1 MLPPRPEAR
10 APAAPADP
18 AFVALGARM
27 MPDLV
32 ATQNVTLAGFRLLDP
47 NGIVIAGREE
57 VGLSLAHL
65 EEVAEALQGRFSG
78 ALRVRISKHDQ
89 PSLYSMSRGTGMRVF
104 TAMPVIVRDQVA
116 GVVYASRTPSNV
128 FKYLYE
134 QRGKL
139 ILAMLSM
146 IVPTLLIGFLFHRT
160 ITEPMRELIERT
172 NLVGKGDRNALRPL
186 KRHGTSEFAR
196 LSQSFL
202 EMARRL
208 NTRSSFISTFATHVS
223 HELKSPL
230 TSIQG
235 AAELLRDDIDAT
247 TPVMTDKDRR
257 KFLDNIIADADR
269 LTKISGR
276 LRDFARAENPVAV
289 GAAKL
294 SDAIAG
300 LRSAFASLDI
310 RASGDLDTPMR
321 ISEENAAIIFS
332 NLADNAMRHG
342 SSTLDISATRQGN
355 SLLVKVADNGEG
367 VSPNNR
373 TQIFDSF
380 FTTRRDSGGTGMGL
394 AIVRAM
400 LDAHGGAIRLLD
412 SRTRNSLRADDAC
425 GGRAAAM
432 IARICARAG
441 LSIIVCGL
449 ALRGFGLGLGLPP
462 FVVKYGGSMLW
473 GTMVFFLVAIAASH
487 LSRRSIALISISIAV
502 CVELFRLVHA
512 PWLDELSADHGG
524 ALLLGRVFSP
534 WNMLAYGVGIA
545 LGMLLDRIALSP

>member
-1 MLPPRPEAR
+1 LIDATKPVSVQRQKWRPSLSLVLFIVLASVLLLPLFSLYFLKIYQNQLIQQTESELIAQSAALSAVFRREVETGMPQGIPLGAKVPPAAQKSPDEPYQPIWPKLELASASVLPPRPQAR
-10 APAAPADP
+10 APSAPADP
-18 AFVALGARM
+18 AFVALGARLT
-27 MPDLV
+27 PDLV

-65 EEVAEALQGRFSG
+65 EEVAEALQGRFRG
-78 ALRVRISKHDQ
+78 TLRVRISKHQQ
-89 PSLYSMSRGTGMRVF
+89 PSLYSMSRGTGIRVF

-134 QRGKL
+134 QRGKVAL
-139 ILAMLSM
+139 AILLM
-146 IVPTLLIGFLFHRT
+146 IVPTLLIGLLFHRT
-160 ITEPMRELIERT
+160 ITGPMRELIERSE
-172 NLVGKGDRNALRPL
+172 LIGKGDRNALRPL
-186 KRHGTSEFAR
+186 RHHGTSEFAR

-202 EMARRL
+202 EMAKRL

-235 AAELLRDDIDAT
+235 AAELLRDDVEAPSMD
-247 TPVMTDKDRR
+247 DEDRR

-269 LTKISGR
+269 LTKISVR

-294 SDAIAG
+294 ADTIAG
-300 LRSAFASLDI
+300 LRSAFPSLEL
-310 RASGDLDTPMR
+310 RAVGELDTPMR
-321 ISEENAAIIFS
+321 ISEENAFIIFS

-342 SSTLDISATRQGN
+342 SSMLDLTATHQEN
-355 SLLVKVADNGEG
+355 LLRINVADNGEG

-373 TQIFDSF
+373 AQIFDSF

-400 LDAHGGAIRLLD
+400 LDAHGGAIRLAD
-412 SRTRNSLRADDAC
+412 SDEGTAFELTIPVADA
-425 GGRAAAM
+425 
-432 IARICARAG
+432 
-441 LSIIVCGL
+441 
-449 ALRGFGLGLGLPP
+449 PP
-462 FVVKYGGSMLW
+462 S
-473 GTMVFFLVAIAASH
+473 
-487 LSRRSIALISISIAV
+487 
-502 CVELFRLVHA
+502 
-512 PWLDELSADHGG
+512 
-524 ALLLGRVFSP
+524 
-534 WNMLAYGVGIA
+534 
-545 LGMLLDRIALSP
+545 

>member
-1 MLPPRPEAR
+1 MTDASANTRRKWRPSLSLVVFIVLTSVLSLPLFSLYFLKVYQTQLIQQTEAELIAQSAALSAVFHREVETAIPQSVALGTRVPPAVPKLSDEPYQPIWPALELANESVLPPRPEAR
-10 APAAPADP
+10 TPSAPADP

-27 MPDLV
+27 VPDLI

-47 NGIVIAGREE
+47 HGIVIAGRDE

-65 EEVAEALQGRFSG
+65 EEVSEALQGRFSG
-78 ALRVRISKHDQ
+78 ALRVRISKHQQ

-134 QRGKL
+134 RRKKL
-139 ILAMLSM
+139 VLAVFSM

-160 ITEPMRELIERT
+160 ITEPMRELVERT

-247 TPVMTDKDRR
+247 TPTMTDKDKR

-269 LTKISGR
+269 LTQISGR
-276 LRDFARAENPVAV
+276 LRDLARAENPVAV

-294 SDAIAG
+294 SASITG
-300 LRSAFASLDI
+300 LRSAFPSLDI

-321 ISEENAAIIFS
+321 VSEENATIIFS

-342 SSTLDISATRQGN
+342 SSTLDISAAQQGN
-355 SLLVKVADNGEG
+355 SLLVNVVDNGEG

-400 LDAHGGAIRLLD
+400 LDAHGGA
-412 SRTRNSLRADDAC
+412 
-425 GGRAAAM
+425 
-432 IARICARAG
+432 
-441 LSIIVCGL
+441 V
-449 ALRGFGLGLGLPP
+449 
-462 FVVKYGGSMLW
+462 
-473 GTMVFFLVAIAASH
+473 
-487 LSRRSIALISISIAV
+487 
-502 CVELFRLVHA
+502 RLVDCEQGTA
-512 PWLDELSADHGG
+512 FELTIPVADGP
-524 ALLLGRVFSP
+524 LP
-534 WNMLAYGVGIA
+534 C
-545 LGMLLDRIALSP
+545 

>member
-1 MLPPRPEAR
+1 LIDAFRVDAPRLVSRPPQKWRPSLSLVVFLVLTAVLLLPLFSLYFLRVYQNQLIQQTEAELIAQSAALSAVFHREIVTAVPQGTALGKTIPPDTQKSADEPYQPIWPRLELANQSVLPPRPEAR
-10 APAAPADP
+10 AATAPTDP
-18 AFVALGARM
+18 AYVALGARM

-32 ATQNVTLAGFRLLDP
+32 ATQNITLAGFRLLDP
-47 NGIVIAGREE
+47 NGVVIAGREE

-65 EEVAEALQGRFSG
+65 PEVAEALQGRFSG
-78 ALRVRISKHDQ
+78 VLRTRISKHDQ
-89 PSLYSMSRGTGMRVF
+89 PPLYSTSRGTGVRIF

-134 QRGKL
+134 RRGKVAL
-139 ILAMLSM
+139 AILFM

-172 NLVGKGDRNALRPL
+172 DLVGNGDRQALGPL

-235 AAELLRDDIDAT
+235 AAELLRDDVDS
-247 TPVMTDKDRR
+247 PDMDDDDRR
-257 KFLDNIIADADR
+257 KFLDNIIADTGR
-269 LTKISGR
+269 LSEISTR

-289 GAAKL
+289 GAARL
-294 SDAIAG
+294 SAVITA
-300 LRSAFASLDI
+300 LRSAFPSLDI

-321 ISEENAAIIFS
+321 IAEENAAIVFS
-332 NLADNAMRHG
+332 NLADNARRHG
-342 SSTLDISATRQGN
+342 SSWLDIAARREAD
-355 SLLVKVADNGEG
+355 LLRIKVADNGEG

-373 TQIFDSF
+373 AQIFDSF

-400 LDAHGGAIRLLD
+400 LDAHGGAIRLTD
-412 SRTRNSLRADDAC
+412 SEQGTAFELTLPVAD
-425 GGRAAAM
+425 
-432 IARICARAG
+432 
-441 LSIIVCGL
+441 
-449 ALRGFGLGLGLPP
+449 
-462 FVVKYGGSMLW
+462 
-473 GTMVFFLVAIAASH
+473 AS
-487 LSRRSIALISISIAV
+487 S
-502 CVELFRLVHA
+502 
-512 PWLDELSADHGG
+512 
-524 ALLLGRVFSP
+524 
-534 WNMLAYGVGIA
+534 
-545 LGMLLDRIALSP
+545 

>member
-1 MLPPRPEAR
+1 MIDAFRVDAPRLVSRPPQQWRPSLSLVVFLVLTAVLLLPLFSLYFLRVYQNQLIQQTEAELIAQSAALSAVFHREIVTAVPQATALGKTIPPDTQKSADEPYQPIWPRLELANQSVLPPRPEAR
-10 APAAPADP
+10 AATAPADP
-18 AFVALGARM
+18 AYVALGARM

-32 ATQNVTLAGFRLLDP
+32 ATQNITLAGFRLLDP
-47 NGIVIAGREE
+47 NGVVIAGREE

-65 EEVAEALQGRFSG
+65 PEVAEALQGRFSG
-78 ALRVRISKHDQ
+78 VLRTRISKHDQ
-89 PSLYSMSRGTGMRVF
+89 PPLYSTSRGTGVRIF

-134 QRGKL
+134 RRGKVAL
-139 ILAMLSM
+139 AILFM

-172 NLVGKGDRNALRPL
+172 DLVGNGDRQALGPL

-235 AAELLRDDIDAT
+235 AAELLRDDVDS
-247 TPVMTDKDRR
+247 PDMDDDDRR
-257 KFLDNIIADADR
+257 KFLDNIIADTGR
-269 LTKISGR
+269 LSEISTR

-289 GAAKL
+289 GAARL
-294 SDAIAG
+294 SAVITA
-300 LRSAFASLDI
+300 LRSAFPSLDI

-321 ISEENAAIIFS
+321 IAEENAAIVFS
-332 NLADNAMRHG
+332 NLADNARRHG
-342 SSTLDISATRQGN
+342 SSWLDIAARREAD
-355 SLLVKVADNGEG
+355 LLRIKVADNGEG

-373 TQIFDSF
+373 AQIFDSF

-400 LDAHGGAIRLLD
+400 LDAHGGAIRLTD
-412 SRTRNSLRADDAC
+412 SEQGTAFELTLPVAD
-425 GGRAAAM
+425 
-432 IARICARAG
+432 
-441 LSIIVCGL
+441 
-449 ALRGFGLGLGLPP
+449 
-462 FVVKYGGSMLW
+462 
-473 GTMVFFLVAIAASH
+473 AS
-487 LSRRSIALISISIAV
+487 S
-502 CVELFRLVHA
+502 
-512 PWLDELSADHGG
+512 
-524 ALLLGRVFSP
+524 
-534 WNMLAYGVGIA
+534 
-545 LGMLLDRIALSP
+545 

>member
-1 MLPPRPEAR
+1 MTDAIRPAPGARQKWRPSLSLVVFLVLTSVLSLPLFSLYFLRIYQNQLIQQTEAELIAQSAALSADFRREIEATVPQGVALGARIPPAARKPTGEPYQPIWPTLELANENVLPPRPEAR
-10 APAAPADP
+10 APSAPADP
-18 AFVALGARM
+18 AFVALGTRM
-27 MPDLV
+27 MPDLI

-65 EEVAEALQGRFSG
+65 EEVGEALQGRFG
-78 ALRVRISKHDQ
+78 GVLRARISKHGS
-89 PSLYSMSRGTGMRVF
+89 PPLYSTSRGTGVRVF

-116 GVVYASRTPSNV
+116 GVIYASRTPSNV

-134 QRGKL
+134 QRGKV
-139 ILAMLSM
+139 ILAVLFM

-172 NLVGKGDRNALRPL
+172 KSIGKGDRHALRPL

-202 EMARRL
+202 DMARRL

-235 AAELLRDDIDAT
+235 AAELLRDDVDA
-247 TPVMTDKDRR
+247 PAMDDEDRR

-269 LTKISGR
+269 LTKISVR

-289 GAAKL
+289 GVATL
-294 SDAIAG
+294 SGTIAG
-300 LRSAFASLDI
+300 LRSAYASLDI
-310 RASGDLDTPMR
+310 RASGDLDAPMR
-321 ISEENAAIIFS
+321 ISEENATIVFS

-342 SSTLDISATRQGN
+342 SSTLDLSAMRQGN
-355 SLLVKVADNGEG
+355 LLLVKVIDNGEG

-373 TQIFDSF
+373 AQIFDSF

-400 LDAHGGAIRLLD
+400 LDAHGGAIRLLE
-412 SRTRNSLRADDAC
+412 SEHGTAFELTIPVADEP
-425 GGRAAAM
+425 
-432 IARICARAG
+432 AR
-441 LSIIVCGL
+441 
-449 ALRGFGLGLGLPP
+449 
-462 FVVKYGGSMLW
+462 
-473 GTMVFFLVAIAASH
+473 
-487 LSRRSIALISISIAV
+487 
-502 CVELFRLVHA
+502 
-512 PWLDELSADHGG
+512 
-524 ALLLGRVFSP
+524 
-534 WNMLAYGVGIA
+534 
-545 LGMLLDRIALSP
+545 

>member
-1 MLPPRPEAR
+1 LRGIALTDAARPAPGTPLKWRPSLSLVVFLVLVSVLLLPLFSLYFLKVYQNQLIQQTESELIAQSAALAATFHREVEAGTPQPVVLGTKLPHAAQRLSDDPYQPIWPRLELANESVLPPRPEAHT
-10 APAAPADP
+10 PSAPADP

-27 MPDLV
+27 MPDLA

-65 EEVAEALQGRFSG
+65 EEVTEALRGRFS
-78 ALRVRISKHDQ
+78 AVLRVRISKHDQ

-104 TAMPVIVRDQVA
+104 TAMPVIVRDQVV

-134 QRGKL
+134 QRGKVAL
-139 ILAMLSM
+139 AILFM

-160 ITEPMRELIERT
+160 ITEPMRELVERT
-172 NLVGKGDRNALRPL
+172 NLIGKGDRTALRPL

-202 EMARRL
+202 EMARQL
-208 NTRSSFISTFATHVS
+208 NTRSSFVSTFATHVS

-235 AAELLRDDIDAT
+235 AAELLRDDVDA
-247 TPVMTDKDRR
+247 PDMDDEDRR
-257 KFLDNIIADADR
+257 KFLDNIVADADR
-269 LTKISGR
+269 LAKISVR
-276 LRDFARAENPVAV
+276 LRDLARAENPVAV
-289 GAAKL
+289 GAARL
-294 SDAIAG
+294 SAPIAA
-300 LRSAFASLDI
+300 LRSAFPSLDM

-321 ISEENAAIIFS
+321 ISEENATIIFS

-342 SSTLDISATRQGN
+342 STTLDLSATRQDHL
-355 SLLVKVADNGEG
+355 LLVKICDNGEG
-367 VSPNNR
+367 ISPNNR

-400 LDAHGGAIRLLD
+400 LDAHGGTIRLTESEVGTAFEL
-412 SRTRNSLRADDAC
+412 TIP
-425 GGRAAAM
+425 
-432 IARICARAG
+432 IAEGA
-441 LSIIVCGL
+441 
-449 ALRGFGLGLGLPP
+449 PP
-462 FVVKYGGSMLW
+462 
-473 GTMVFFLVAIAASH
+473 
-487 LSRRSIALISISIAV
+487 
-502 CVELFRLVHA
+502 
-512 PWLDELSADHGG
+512 
-524 ALLLGRVFSP
+524 
-534 WNMLAYGVGIA
+534 
-545 LGMLLDRIALSP
+545 

>member
-1 MLPPRPEAR
+1 MIDASRPASAPRQKWRPSLSLVVFLVLASVLLLPLFSLYFLKVYQNQLIRQTEAELIAQSAALAAVFHREIETGIPRDVALGTRIPLAAQKPSSERYQPIWPKLELANESVLPPRAEAHT
-10 APAAPADP
+10 PSTPADA

-27 MPDLV
+27 TPDLA

-78 ALRVRISKHDQ
+78 VLRVRISKHDQ

-128 FKYLYE
+128 FKYLFE
-134 QRGKL
+134 LRGKV
-139 ILAMLSM
+139 IPAALSM

-172 NLVGKGDRNALRPL
+172 DLVGKGDRNALHPL

-235 AAELLRDDIDAT
+235 AAELLRDDVDA
-247 TPVMTDKDRR
+247 PAMDEEDRR
-257 KFLDNIIADADR
+257 KFLDNIIADTGR
-269 LTKISGR
+269 LTKISAR
-276 LRDFARAENPVAV
+276 LRDLARAENPVAV

-294 SDAIAG
+294 SDTIAG

-321 ISEENAAIIFS
+321 ISGENASIILS

-342 SSTLDISATRQGN
+342 SSTLDLSAMQQGN
-355 SLLVKVADNGEG
+355 LLQVKIIDNGEG

-380 FTTRRDSGGTGMGL
+380 FTTRRESGGTGMGL

-400 LDAHGGAIRLLD
+400 LDAHSGSIRLLD
-412 SRTRNSLRADDAC
+412 TPGQGTAFELTIPIAD
-425 GGRAAAM
+425 
-432 IARICARAG
+432 
-441 LSIIVCGL
+441 
-449 ALRGFGLGLGLPP
+449 
-462 FVVKYGGSMLW
+462 
-473 GTMVFFLVAIAASH
+473 
-487 LSRRSIALISISIAV
+487 AV
-502 CVELFRLVHA
+502 PGC
-512 PWLDELSADHGG
+512 
-524 ALLLGRVFSP
+524 
-534 WNMLAYGVGIA
+534 
-545 LGMLLDRIALSP
+545 

>member
-1 MLPPRPEAR
+1 
-10 APAAPADP
+10 
-18 AFVALGARM
+18 

-32 ATQNVTLAGFRLLDP
+32 ATRNVTLAGFRLLDP

-57 VGLSLAHL
+57 AGLSLAHL
-65 EEVAEALQGRFSG
+65 EEVSEALQGRFSG
-78 ALRVRISKHDQ
+78 VLRVRISKHDQ
-89 PSLYSMSRGTGMRVF
+89 PSLYSMSRGTGMRIF
-104 TAMPVIVRDQVA
+104 TATPVIVRDQVA

-134 QRGKL
+134 HRKKL
-139 ILAMLSM
+139 IVAMLSM

-160 ITEPMRELIERT
+160 ITEPMRELVKRT
-172 NLVGKGDRNALRPL
+172 DLVGKGDRDALRPL

-235 AAELLRDDIDAT
+235 AAELLRDDLDAA
-247 TPVMTDKDRR
+247 TPAMTDKDRR

-276 LRDFARAENPVAV
+276 LRDFARAENPIAV

-294 SDAIAG
+294 SAAIAG
-300 LRSAFASLDI
+300 LRSAFETLDI

-321 ISEENAAIIFS
+321 ISEENATIIFS

-342 SSTLDISATRQGN
+342 SSTLDLSAKRQGDF
-355 SLLVKVADNGEG
+355 LLIEVSDNGEG

-373 TQIFDSF
+373 KQIFDSF

-400 LDAHGGAIRLLD
+400 LDAHGGAIRLLECEQG
-412 SRTRNSLRADDAC
+412 TAFELTIPVADEP
-425 GGRAAAM
+425 
-432 IARICARAG
+432 
-441 LSIIVCGL
+441 L
-449 ALRGFGLGLGLPP
+449 A
-462 FVVKYGGSMLW
+462 
-473 GTMVFFLVAIAASH
+473 
-487 LSRRSIALISISIAV
+487 
-502 CVELFRLVHA
+502 
-512 PWLDELSADHGG
+512 
-524 ALLLGRVFSP
+524 
-534 WNMLAYGVGIA
+534 
-545 LGMLLDRIALSP
+545 

>member
-1 MLPPRPEAR
+1 MTDVARPSSGPRQKWRPSLSLVVFLVLASVLSLPLFSLYFLKVYQNQLIQQTEAELIAQSAALGAVFHREVETGIPKDVALGTAIPPAVQKPSDEPYQPIWPTLELVNESVLPPRPEAR
-10 APAAPADP
+10 APPTPADP
-18 AFVALGARM
+18 AFIALGARM
-27 MPDLV
+27 MPDLI

-47 NGIVIAGREE
+47 HGIVIAGREE

-65 EEVAEALQGRFSG
+65 QEVAEALQGHFSG

-104 TAMPVIVRDQVA
+104 TAMPVIARGQVA
-116 GVVYASRTPSNV
+116 GVIYASRTPSNV

-134 QRGKL
+134 LRGKL
-139 ILAMLSM
+139 ALAILCM

-160 ITEPMRELIERT
+160 ITEPMRELVERA
-172 NLVGKGDRNALRPL
+172 NLIGKGDRDALRPL

-202 EMARRL
+202 GMAKRL

-235 AAELLRDDIDAT
+235 AAELLRDDVDA
-247 TPVMTDKDRR
+247 PAMDDEDRR

-269 LTKISGR
+269 LAKISGR
-276 LRDFARAENPVAV
+276 LRDFARAENPVAL

-294 SDAIAG
+294 SASIAG
-300 LRSAFASLDI
+300 LRSAFPALDI
-310 RASGDLDTPMR
+310 RASGELDSPMR
-321 ISEENAAIIFS
+321 ISEENAAIILS
-332 NLADNAMRHG
+332 NLADNAMRHK
-342 SSTLDISATRQGN
+342 SSMLDLSATQQGN
-355 SLLVKVADNGEG
+355 LLVVRVSDNGEG

-373 TQIFDSF
+373 TQVFDSF

-412 SRTRNSLRADDAC
+412 SEQGTAFELTIPLADE
-425 GGRAAAM
+425 
-432 IARICARAG
+432 
-441 LSIIVCGL
+441 
-449 ALRGFGLGLGLPP
+449 PP
-462 FVVKYGGSMLW
+462 
-473 GTMVFFLVAIAASH
+473 A
-487 LSRRSIALISISIAV
+487 
-502 CVELFRLVHA
+502 
-512 PWLDELSADHGG
+512 
-524 ALLLGRVFSP
+524 
-534 WNMLAYGVGIA
+534 
-545 LGMLLDRIALSP
+545 